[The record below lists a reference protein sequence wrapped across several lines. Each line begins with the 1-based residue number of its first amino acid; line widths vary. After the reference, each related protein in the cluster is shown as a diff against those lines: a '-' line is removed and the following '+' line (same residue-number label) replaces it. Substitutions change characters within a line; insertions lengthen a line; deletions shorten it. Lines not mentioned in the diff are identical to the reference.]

1 MVLSLNNMILTIFL
15 ILFQRATWKVVQLAQ
30 WLLDYI
36 TAAVWSRHCYKEGIK
51 ELHLAGFVWWPND
64 NLACVRHRC
73 SLGACGDQTTT
84 STPFATVTSHYPN
97 RDQQQLAQIRGGY
110 QPTSK
115 NKQDK
120 TKITI
125 NKYRGK
131 HRSYHKQGCVA
142 AATAALNFGAA
153 SLVTI
158 TIGNNC
164 YPTQEVTTGDIQLST
179 SCPFW
184 DYGWAPAAQYIRK
197 TLKR

>member
-1 MVLSLNNMILTIFL
+1 MSL
-15 ILFQRATWKVVQLAQ
+15 
-30 WLLDYI
+30 
-36 TAAVWSRHCYKEGIK
+36 
-51 ELHLAGFVWWPND
+51 
-64 NLACVRHRC
+64 
-73 SLGACGDQTTT
+73 LGLGKGLYCT
-84 STPFATVTSHYPN
+84 Y
-97 RDQQQLAQIRGGY
+97 Y
-110 QPTSK
+110 
-115 NKQDK
+115 
-120 TKITI
+120 

-184 DYGWAPAAQYIRK
+184 DYG
-197 TLKR
+197 